1 MFLHFWFIT
10 CCVHPFSYRTS
21 LFTKRPYASLCS
33 NMLTLESVFEY
44 ICRKLTHLKISSR
57 DEVFTR
63 LFFFFSSWDEFLS
76 VFLTGMSSSQDEIS
90 SRRKR
95 VNSKRHFTIDR
106 DNFSRDE
113 FHLWTPSEWWSY
125 KNQLLSFISIMESQ
139 SCKTFIT

>member
-1 MFLHFWFIT
+1 MFIHFLTGLHFSQKGHMLHYVHTFIMFK
-10 CCVHPFSYRTS
+10 HDYFG
-21 LFTKRPYASLCS
+21 KRIWIHMSK
-33 NMLTLESVFEY
+33 
-44 ICRKLTHLKISSR
+44 IKKTHLKNSSL

-76 VFLTGMSSSQDEIS
+76 VFLTGMSSSRHEIS

-139 SCKTFIT
+139 SYKTFIT